1 MTDFAA
7 IVIVG
12 IGTYISRALFIV
24 SLSGRKIPDG
34 VLVALQFVA
43 PAVLAA
49 LIVALLTDS
58 SGNVRIGLPELSG
71 LLAGAAVAYKTRSH
85 VWTLVAGMAVFWVV
99 GFFV

>member
-1 MTDFAA
+1 MA
-7 IVIVG
+7 IVVVG
-12 IGTYISRALFIV
+12 IGTYISRAVFIV
-24 SLSGRKIPDG
+24 SLSERQIPDK

-58 SGNVRIGLPELSG
+58 RGQCPNRHPRV
-71 LLAGAAVAYKTRSH
+71 AGFVVGGFVAFRTRSH

-99 GFFV
+99 GLLV